1 MANLMES
8 NLIIMILPIPTQQM
22 RIFFIFVVYKNFVIG
37 VVVQN
42 KTMCYRFFKII
53 AMNQNHRQSI
63 FKDKDIPTE
72 NQKYTL
78 LLHINSTS

>member
-53 AMNQNHRQSI
+53 AMNQNTRQSI

>member
-53 AMNQNHRQSI
+53 AMNQNTRQSI

-72 NQKYTL
+72 NQKYT
-78 LLHINSTS
+78 IVP

>member
-42 KTMCYRFFKII
+42 KTMCYRLFKII
-53 AMNQNHRQSI
+53 AMNQNTRQSI

-78 LLHINSTS
+78 LHINSTS